1 MGNSIILCN
10 SVKRKHSIIKLD
22 FLSTHKRDCSTTTSY
37 LHFQQNGNGNKNQTH
52 ANYKEED
59 VVASMKRSR
68 RKEARVISF
77 KLRRPSLLGNSYIK
91 TIFVKNHGVFIKSI
105 IYGDRK

>member
-1 MGNSIILCN
+1 MYRNKTVHYQIRKNHPLM
-10 SVKRKHSIIKLD
+10 KRKHSIIKLD
-22 FLSTHKRDCSTTTSY
+22 FLSSHKRDCSTTTSY

-77 KLRRPSLLGNSYIK
+77 KLRRPSLLVNSYMK
-91 TIFVKNHGVFIKSI
+91 TIFCKKPRGFQEI
-105 IYGDRK
+105 